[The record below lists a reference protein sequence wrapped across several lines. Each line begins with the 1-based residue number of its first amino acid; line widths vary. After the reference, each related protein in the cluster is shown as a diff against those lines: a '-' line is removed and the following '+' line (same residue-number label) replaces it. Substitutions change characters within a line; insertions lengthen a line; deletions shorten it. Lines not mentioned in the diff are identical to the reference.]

1 LCSPIELIDEKNI
14 QPLIMLC
21 YTRGLSVQ
29 ARAFGMA
36 VGLVEVVVEVV
47 ALTLQPL
54 PLVLALGLAL
64 LIRGGLHAA
73 LSVVNLWLL
82 TELAATVLDP
92 GYRFGSLMLER
103 LFASALQIA
112 IASAALAAWRHWRT
126 AASSVTAH

>member
-1 LCSPIELIDEKNI
+1 
-14 QPLIMLC
+14 
-21 YTRGLSVQ
+21 
-29 ARAFGMA
+29 MA
-36 VGLVEVVVEVV
+36 AGVMEFVGEVV
-47 ALTLQPL
+47 ALTFAVL
-54 PLVLALGLAL
+54 PLLAALGLAS

-82 TELAATVLDP
+82 TELAATVFDP

-112 IASAALAAWRHWRT
+112 IASAALAAWRYWRT